1 MGIAWIGEFL
11 GTAYASYST
20 TKTKLDIADKSKD
33 FWPDETKLFIMKSLG
48 DCAPASDHLTKLG
61 RFKTRLNLQRNDY
74 FGSLLSIDSSTQS
87 ASRRGICI
95 FALKTAAK
103 CICYGSD
110 VELLRGVTYS
120 YLAVKY
126 VERII

>member
-33 FWPDETKLFIMKSLG
+33 FCPDETKLFIMKSLG

-61 RFKTRLNLQRNDY
+61 RFNRFIYSIGQSTRDMY
-74 FGSLLSIDSSTQS
+74 FCFKNGREMYLLW
-87 ASRRGICI
+87 
-95 FALKTAAK
+95 
-103 CICYGSD
+103 
-110 VELLRGVTYS
+110 
-120 YLAVKY
+120 
-126 VERII
+126 